1 MADPPITSVAQ
12 PHRGG
17 PELRLERGAVYV
29 ALAPVA
35 LAPGIDLVA
44 LSMEVPGVRLPFDVA
59 AGAAQFHGR
68 TCELDHVELSVTS
81 EALRAFVAP
90 LALTASGLAC
100 LDLAARA
107 GFLEGTGALA
117 DGAPFTFKAAL
128 IAPEA
133 GAGVALRLYSPR
145 IYAPS
150 SIPAAALPALV
161 ARALRPLAVADPDDA
176 KLRLDPLPLLLRR
189 ALPASG
195 FALPRAAAVRLARAD
210 VEPGRLLLVWDRGAA
225 APVLSDSGLLLDQEG
240 APGAR
245 ADLAEVCAARREPG
259 PASQALA
266 AAAEAA
272 ACRGEESAALASAEA
287 CFRLGPRGDPTAQAS
302 AAEVALRLQRDH
314 LPALRTLVEL
324 GERRQDR
331 DALLR
336 ACRRLA
342 AYAPDADEKAA
353 AHTRLGAL
361 LAADPPAARLHLD
374 HALRLARSPE
384 SLRALAKTCE
394 EMGEHARAERAL
406 ERLRDVPPL
415 PALSPGGGEGSG
427 REGLPPLSPCAPRV
441 SSPSP
446 REAGRGPGRGAG
458 SSTATA
464 NLSVRPERSAA
475 NAARS
480 RRATAI
486 ATPTATEPPTS
497 IPPALA
503 EALARARAAPLDPAV
518 LEVLAKHAASAAPW
532 SGSAERRRLEL
543 LARTAGSLAAFAA
556 GGERPDEDAAPRDT
570 TPALRATAAHPFSR
584 GALPRLLALLAP
596 ALEALYQG
604 DLAHRGVSAG
614 DALRACEGIPGPSQA
629 SETRAARGATTEH
642 SHGLCEGGATKRCD
656 ADRSTRRWEGI
667 SLQALSPARGPQL
680 MALLTGARRA
690 LDSRNCAAYL
700 RAGDG
705 FEVELE
711 NTRPPSLV
719 LGGGLARA
727 PAPAAR
733 FLLARGLALV
743 DLGWAVAGRLGPEAR
758 ASLCELA
765 CRFAGGA
772 VARPAL
778 PPARAEALLGALARD
793 VPVGV
798 RDEAAALGAAAAS
811 ELATT
816 PQPRLAAAARRT
828 ASRLALLHAGAPG
841 AALAA
846 LVASERPLRE
856 RARAD
861 ALAHGD
867 VRDLASFALSDT
879 WLDLRAER
887 T

>member
-176 KLRLDPLPLLLRR
+176 ELRLDPLPLLLRR

-210 VEPGRLLLVWDRGAA
+210 VEPGLLRLVWDRGAA

-240 APGAR
+240 APGAL

-427 REGLPPLSPCAPRV
+427 AAVVDIP
-441 SSPSP
+441 
-446 REAGRGPGRGAG
+446 
-458 SSTATA
+458 
-464 NLSVRPERSAA
+464 VRPERSAA